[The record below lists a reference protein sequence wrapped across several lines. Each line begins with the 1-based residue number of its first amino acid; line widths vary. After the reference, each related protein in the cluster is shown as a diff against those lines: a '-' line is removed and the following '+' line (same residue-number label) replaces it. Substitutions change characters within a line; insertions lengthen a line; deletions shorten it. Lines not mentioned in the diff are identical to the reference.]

1 MQGPEH
7 GARRDWVRSGEVVWV
22 QIRPYE
28 KMRIHTVE
36 VEAQSDPGPDPA
48 LKKKCRTVAII
59 LVLRLH
65 MCTKEA
71 FFGSGGGGY
80 TQSSNALRIRIRSV
94 GS

>member
-48 LKKKCRTVAII
+48 LKNWVWNIKTGQDLANKPLNNTIAITNQQQRTP
-59 LVLRLH
+59 
-65 MCTKEA
+65 K
-71 FFGSGGGGY
+71 
-80 TQSSNALRIRIRSV
+80 
-94 GS
+94 